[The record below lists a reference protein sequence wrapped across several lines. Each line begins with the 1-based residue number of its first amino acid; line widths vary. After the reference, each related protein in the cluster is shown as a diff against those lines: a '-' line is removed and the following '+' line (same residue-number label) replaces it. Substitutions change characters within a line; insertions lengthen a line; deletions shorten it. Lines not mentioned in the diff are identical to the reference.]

1 MPNVLVNDDSLKAI
15 GNAIRSKNGETTT
28 YKPAEM
34 ATAINNLV
42 INTGTNIRFGH
53 TQPTSNMSSYTLNL
67 ENYTKTQ
74 PVYIFFVVCQSGGTG
89 NQSFRLIKV
98 DQMAETDNVVE
109 LRKAGYNYGIS
120 YGWTAD
126 TQKIKIIFPNSNFK
140 AQWNGNDVS
149 TAFPFY
155 IIGGEKNGNN

>member
-42 INTGTNIRFGH
+42 MNTGTNIRFRY
-53 TQPTSNMSSYTLNL
+53 TQPTSSMSSYTIILG
-67 ENYTKTQ
+67 NYAKTQ
-74 PVYIFFVVCQSGGTG
+74 PVYIFFVVSQSGGIGDQT
-89 NQSFRLIKV
+89 FRLIKV

-109 LRKAGYNYGIS
+109 LKKAGYNYGIS
-120 YGWTAD
+120 YGWTAN
-126 TQKIKIIFPNSNFK
+126 TQEVKIIFPNGNFK
-140 AQWNGNDVS
+140 AQWNGSDVT

-155 IIGGEKNGNN
+155 IIGGEKNANN

>member
-1 MPNVLVNDDSLKAI
+1 MALTDKLTAI
-15 GNAIRSKNGETTT
+15 ADAIRTKTGTTEQMSLE
-28 YKPAEM
+28 AM
-34 ATAINNLV
+34 VTAINSLV
-42 INTGTNIRFGH
+42 INTETNIRFGH
-53 TQPTSNMSSYTLNL
+53 TQPTSNMSSYTINL
-67 ENYTKTQ
+67 ENYAKTQ

-126 TQKIKIIFPNSNFK
+126 TQKVKIIFPNSNFK
-140 AQWNGNDVS
+140 AQWNANDVS

>member
-1 MPNVLVNDDSLKAI
+1 MALTDKLTAI
-15 GNAIRSKNGETTT
+15 ADAIRTKTGTTEQMSLE
-28 YKPAEM
+28 AM

-42 INTGTNIRFGH
+42 MNTGTNIRFGH

-67 ENYTKTQ
+67 ENYAKTQ

-120 YGWTAD
+120 YGWTAN
-126 TQKIKIIFPNSNFK
+126 TQKVKIIFPNSNFK
-140 AQWNGNDVS
+140 AQWNANDVS

>member
-1 MPNVLVNDDSLKAI
+1 MALTDKLTAI
-15 GNAIRSKNGETTT
+15 ADAIRTKAGTT
-28 YKPAEM
+28 EQMSLEGM
-34 ATAINNLV
+34 ANAINNLV
-42 INTGTNIRFGH
+42 MNTGTNIRFGH

-67 ENYTKTQ
+67 ENYAKTQ
-74 PVYIFFVVCQSGGTG
+74 PVYIFFVVCNSGGAN

-120 YGWTAD
+120 YGWTAN
-126 TQKIKIIFPNSNFK
+126 TQKVKIIFPNSNFK
-140 AQWNGNDVS
+140 AQWNANDVS

>member
-1 MPNVLVNDDSLKAI
+1 MALTDKLTAI
-15 GNAIRSKNGETTT
+15 ANAIRTKAGTTEQMSLE
-28 YKPAEM
+28 AM

-67 ENYTKTQ
+67 ENYAKTQ
-74 PVYIFFVVCQSGGTG
+74 PVYIFFVVCNSGGSN
-89 NQSFRLIKV
+89 NQTFRLIKV

-126 TQKIKIIFPNSNFK
+126 TQKVKIIFPNSNFK
-140 AQWNGNDVS
+140 AQWNANDVS

-155 IIGGEKNGNN
+155 TIGGEKNGNN

>member
-1 MPNVLVNDDSLKAI
+1 MALTDKLTAI
-15 GNAIRSKNGETTT
+15 ADAIRTKTGTT
-28 YKPAEM
+28 EQMSLEGM
-34 ATAINNLV
+34 ATAINSLV
-42 INTGTNIRFGH
+42 MNTGTNIRFGH

-67 ENYTKTQ
+67 ENYAKTQ
-74 PVYIFFVVCQSGGTG
+74 PVYIFFVVCNSGGAN

-126 TQKIKIIFPNSNFK
+126 TQKVKIIFPNSNFK
-140 AQWNGNDVS
+140 AQWNANDVS

>member
-1 MPNVLVNDDSLKAI
+1 MALTDKLTAI
-15 GNAIRSKNGETTT
+15 ADAIRTKTGTTEQMSLE
-28 YKPAEM
+28 AM

-42 INTGTNIRFGH
+42 MNTGTNIRFGH

-67 ENYTKTQ
+67 ENYAKTQ
-74 PVYIFFVVCQSGGTG
+74 PVYIFFVVCSSGGTG
-89 NQSFRLIKV
+89 NQTFRLIKV
-98 DQMAETDNVVE
+98 DQMAETDNIVE

-126 TQKIKIIFPNSNFK
+126 TQKVKIIFPNSNFK
-140 AQWNGNDVS
+140 AQWNANDVS

>member
-1 MPNVLVNDDSLKAI
+1 MALTDKLTAI
-15 GNAIRSKNGETTT
+15 ADAIRTKTGTTEQMSLE
-28 YKPAEM
+28 AM

-42 INTGTNIRFGH
+42 MNTGTNIRFGH

-67 ENYTKTQ
+67 ENYAKTQ

-98 DQMAETDNVVE
+98 DQIAETDNVVE
-109 LRKAGYNYGIS
+109 LKKAGYEYGIS
-120 YGWTAD
+120 YGWTAN
-126 TQKIKIIFPNSNFK
+126 TQKVKIIFPNSNFK
-140 AQWNGNDVS
+140 AQWNANDVT

-155 IIGGEKNGNN
+155 VIGGEKNGNN

>member
-15 GNAIRSKNGETTT
+15 GDAIRSKNGETTT

-34 ATAINNLV
+34 ATAINSLV
-42 INTGTNIRFGH
+42 MNTGTNIRFGH
-53 TQPTSNMSSYTLNL
+53 TQPTSNMSSYTIIL
-67 ENYTKTQ
+67 ENYAKTQ
-74 PVYIFFVVCQSGGTG
+74 PVYIFFVVCKSGGTG

-126 TQKIKIIFPNSNFK
+126 TQKVKIIFPNSDFK
-140 AQWNGNDVS
+140 AQWNANDVS

-155 IIGGEKNGNN
+155 VIGGEKNGNN

>member
-1 MPNVLVNDDSLKAI
+1 MALTDKLTAI
-15 GNAIRSKNGETTT
+15 ADAIRTKAGTTEQMSLE
-28 YKPAEM
+28 AM
-34 ATAINNLV
+34 ATTINNLV
-42 INTGTNIRFGH
+42 MNTGTNIRFGH

-67 ENYTKTQ
+67 ENYAKTQ
-74 PVYIFFVVCQSGGTG
+74 PVYIFFVVCESGGAN
-89 NQSFRLIKV
+89 NQTFRLIKV

-126 TQKIKIIFPNSNFK
+126 TQKVKIIFPNSNFK
-140 AQWNGNDVS
+140 AQWNANDIS

>member
-1 MPNVLVNDDSLKAI
+1 MALTDKLTAI
-15 GNAIRSKNGETTT
+15 ADAIRTKTGTTEQMSLE
-28 YKPAEM
+28 AM
-34 ATAINNLV
+34 ATAINSLV
-42 INTGTNIRFGH
+42 MNTGTNIRFGH

-67 ENYTKTQ
+67 ENYAKTQ
-74 PVYIFFVVCQSGGTG
+74 PVYIFFVVCDSSGTG

-126 TQKIKIIFPNSNFK
+126 TQKVKIIFPNSNFK
-140 AQWNGNDVS
+140 AQWNANDVS

>member
-34 ATAINNLV
+34 ATAINSLV
-42 INTGTNIRFGH
+42 MNTGTNIRFGH
-53 TQPTSNMSSYTLNL
+53 TQPTSNMSSYTINL
-67 ENYTKTQ
+67 VNYAKTQ
-74 PVYIFFVVCQSGGTG
+74 PVYIFFVVCKSGGSG

-109 LRKAGYNYGIS
+109 LKKAGYNYGIS

-126 TQKIKIIFPNSNFK
+126 TQKVKIIFPSYDFK
-140 AQWNGNDVS
+140 AQWNANDVS